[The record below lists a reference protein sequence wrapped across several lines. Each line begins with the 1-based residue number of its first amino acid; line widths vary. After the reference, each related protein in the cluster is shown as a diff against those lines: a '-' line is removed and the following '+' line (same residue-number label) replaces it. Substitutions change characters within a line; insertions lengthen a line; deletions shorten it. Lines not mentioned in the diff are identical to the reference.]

1 MKRYRSIDFFRGI
14 CMCVMIGGHLFD
26 WWLTENDYWFFLFL
40 KNFFGI
46 WAATGFIFLSGL
58 STKIAYKRGL
68 EMGNKEDKSFMKKAR
83 NLYMLRA
90 FFILIIALIYNTC
103 VAIAI
108 NDLTWIWTWFVLQT
122 IAVSLIM
129 AWPLLKT
136 TKIVRITIAIM
147 CFVVNQLLFVL
158 LFPYQGYPNVYGVL
172 YHIIF
177 NPIDQYIILSY
188 FSVFLVGTVI
198 GETLYDIGQIGDKTE
213 MRKVLKSKFLVII
226 LFGVFIMIIGIVYD
240 FPMFFSYGSFQSIYY
255 SLGLVII
262 ILSVLILNEE
272 LEIITTK
279 KRYPCFSYYS
289 YYSFTIYLAHNPLY
303 FLFYRQLNIPLCI
316 IAEIIT
322 VALMTWLLSIISKK
336 IGKKASLKYGITA
349 FSLFLVMKFEK
360 KKKIKQRKKKKKT
373 KMKNLENIN
382 QN

>member
-1 MKRYRSIDFFRGI
+1 MLI
-14 CMCVMIGGHLFD
+14 MIGGHLFD
-26 WWLTENDYWFFLFL
+26 WWLTEDDYWFFLFL

-46 WAATGFIFLSGL
+46 WGATGFIFLSGL
-58 STKIAYKRGL
+58 STNIAYKKGL
-68 EMGNKEDKSFMKKAR
+68 TLGNPEDKSFMKKAR

-90 FFILIIALIYNTC
+90 LFILLVALIYNTAI
-103 VAIAI
+103 AIAI
-108 NDLTWIWTWFVLQT
+108 NDLKWIWTWFVLQT
-122 IAVSLIM
+122 IAVALIM

-136 TKIVRITIAIM
+136 TKIVRIIIAIIF
-147 CFVVNQLLFVL
+147 FVVNQLLFEL
-158 LFPYQGYPNVYGVL
+158 LFPYQGQLNVYGVL

-188 FSVFLVGTVI
+188 FSVFLIGTVI
-198 GETLYDIGQIGDKTE
+198 GETLYDVGQIGDKTK

-226 LFGVFIMIIGIVYD
+226 LFGAFIMIFGIVYD

-272 LEIITTK
+272 MEIITTK
-279 KRYPCFSYYS
+279 KSYTCFSYFS
-289 YYSFTIYLAHNPLY
+289 YYSFTIYLAHYPLF

-349 FSLFLVMKFEK
+349 FSLFIVMRIEK
-360 KKKIKQRKKKKKT
+360 KKKIKRRKKRRKA
-373 KMKNLENIN
+373 KMETLES
-382 QN
+382 